1 MDITTDR
8 IKDKKD
14 YFKIKERNSTIKT
27 EITAGITTFMTM
39 AYILIVNPITLGET
53 GMDVNALFTATALS
67 SIVGTLVMALYANMP
82 FALAPGMGLNAFFAY
97 TVVLGMGYSWEFALT
112 AVFLEGLIFILLT
125 ALNIREAIINCIP
138 MTIKKSISVGIGL
151 FIAFIGLINSGIVN
165 TGMVAVEKN
174 ILSGSVVKL
183 GNIASPGPA
192 LTLIGIVVIGVL
204 LAKNVKGALLIGM
217 ILTTIIG
224 IPLGQTILPEG
235 LNIFSAPPSL
245 EPIFFKFQFENI
257 FTWDMFIVLFTFL
270 FVDLFDTVGTLVGV
284 GDKANMLNDKG
295 ELPEAKKALF
305 ADAIGTTFGA
315 MFGTSTVTTVV
326 ESASGVAGGGRTG
339 LTALSTAAMFIIALF
354 LSPLFLMIP
363 STAVAPVLILV
374 GLFMMTS
381 IKEIDLENYT
391 EAIPAFLTIIM
402 MPLSY
407 SIAEGITFGILSFVF
422 LKVFTG
428 KHKEVSPIMYVL
440 AVLFIGKFFM

>member
-165 TGMVAVEKN
+165 TGMVAVEKD